1 MMSFRGDDTS
11 AAVNQAITHMNKRG
25 GQEGHVVTTTNDTQR
40 LDIFCAVISWSAILE
55 DQIENDLRPTGCSCT
70 IF

>member
-1 MMSFRGDDTS
+1 M
-11 AAVNQAITHMNKRG
+11 
-25 GQEGHVVTTTNDTQR
+25 VTTTNDTQR
-40 LDIFCAVISWSAILE
+40 LDIFCTVISWSAILE